1 MNDTAT
7 RTQRGFP
14 LLGAIGA
21 VLQSLRPQFLL
32 LTPSCILLALGAAV
46 YDGATVP
53 VTDIV
58 LLLVAGLAA
67 HASVNAFNEYFDF
80 RSGLDTRTERT
91 PFSGGSGAL
100 IALPDAAGAVLG
112 AAIALLLVL
121 LAIGTWFVG
130 QVGPELLPPGILGVI
145 LIVTYTQWLNG
156 RPVLSLIAPGTGFG
170 LLMVLGSYFVF
181 TGGYSLTALV
191 AALVPFFLVNNL
203 LLLNQF
209 PDLDADRSVGRQHFL
224 VAYGHGAGASMYGV
238 MLTLAITALVVGVI
252 VRILPPLALVALVP
266 MTAGLIA
273 WRGALRYRD
282 ADIRFVPYMAANV
295 IAAMGT
301 PAVLGIELL
310 LS

>member
-1 MNDTAT
+1 MNEALT
-7 RTQRGFP
+7 RARRSTP
-14 LLGAIGA
+14 LLGTIGA
-21 VLQSLRPQFLL
+21 VAQSLRPPFLL
-32 LTPSCILLALGAAV
+32 LTPACILLALGAAT

-100 IALPDAAGAVLG
+100 IARPDAAGAVLG
-112 AAIALLLVL
+112 TAIALLLVL
-121 LAIGTWFVG
+121 LAIGAWYVG
-130 QVGPELLPPGILGVI
+130 QVGPELLAPGILGVA

-156 RPVLSLIAPGTGFG
+156 RPVLSLLAPGTGFG
-170 LLMVLGSYFVF
+170 LLVVLGSCFVF

-191 AALVPFFLVNNL
+191 AAAVPFFLVNNL

-224 VAYGHGAGASMYGV
+224 VAYGYGAGASMYGV
-238 MLTLAITALVVGVI
+238 MLTLAITALVVGVV

-266 MTAGLIA
+266 MTAGLVA
-273 WRGALRYRD
+273 WRGALRYRHG
-282 ADIRFVPYMAANV
+282 DIRFVPYMAANV
-295 IAAMGT
+295 IAAVGT